1 MCEFDSES
9 VLVGGEM
16 TEHRRNPNACDQADQ
31 ESPTVQQIS
40 VLELKELMESETA
53 YELVDVRTDG
63 ERAIASIEGFCLLD
77 QAHHDHLCARDLD
90 APMVFLCHHGIRSQ
104 QAAEYFRQ
112 QGFRDLYNVQGGIDA
127 WSCRVDSTV
136 PRY

>member
-1 MCEFDSES
+1 
-9 VLVGGEM
+9 M
-16 TEHRRNPNACDQADQ
+16 TAHRRNPNGCDQADQ

-53 YELVDVRTDG
+53 YELIDVRTES
-63 ERAIASIEGFCLLD
+63 ERAIARVDGFRLLD
-77 QAHHDHLCARDLD
+77 EGEHDRLTALDVD
-90 APMVFLCHHGIRSQ
+90 APLVFLCHHGIRSQ